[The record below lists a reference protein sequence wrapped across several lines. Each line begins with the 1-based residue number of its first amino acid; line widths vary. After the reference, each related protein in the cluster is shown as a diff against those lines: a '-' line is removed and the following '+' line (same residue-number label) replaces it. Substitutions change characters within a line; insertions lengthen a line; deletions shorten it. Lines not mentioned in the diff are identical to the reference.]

1 MTGPKLALQPTP
13 EEPWLTLDRV
23 GKPVEFLIITSATY
37 WVLNMRSSKLSNK
50 SFKIMRVSGK
60 EIFFWV
66 TGANCAKLLQSCPP
80 LCDPMDYSPPD
91 SSVEG
96 IFQPRILEWVSMLSS
111 RGSSWLQGSN
121 SHLFISHAL
130 AGRYFTT
137 SGTWEAHMYVLEIL
151 KKENKICVAIDKS
164 IYIHQNSNSIG
175 QNRERML

>member
-1 MTGPKLALQPTP
+1 MWWGIVQTYRPTSQ
-13 EEPWLTLDRV
+13 EKGCVIWGILYIAEV
-23 GKPVEFLIITSATY
+23 H
-37 WVLNMRSSKLSNK
+37 
-50 SFKIMRVSGK
+50 
-60 EIFFWV
+60 
-66 TGANCAKLLQSCPP
+66 AKLLQSCPP

-130 AGRYFTT
+130 AGRSFTT